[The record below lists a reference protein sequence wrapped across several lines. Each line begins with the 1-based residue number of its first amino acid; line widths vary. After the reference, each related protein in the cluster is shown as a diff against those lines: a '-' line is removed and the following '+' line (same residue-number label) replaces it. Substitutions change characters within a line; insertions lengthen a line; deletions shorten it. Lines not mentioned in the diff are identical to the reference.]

1 MIAYLEGRLGEV
13 WGNACLVITGAGV
26 GYEVALPAHTL
37 GALPPAGGDVALY
50 TVLCVREDALELFG
64 FATFEERQTFETLL
78 SISKVGARTALAI
91 LSTFRPG
98 DLRRLVQEDDVLALT
113 QVTGIGKK
121 TAQHIFLELKYKLK
135 TDDAPQGIVLAADGK
150 PGSVFRDALAGLANL
165 GYSEAECASLLKN
178 ILHDEP
184 DLDVTGAL
192 RAALKALA
200 KGKA

>member
-13 WGNACLVITGAGV
+13 WGNACLVITAGGV
-26 GYEVALPAHTL
+26 GYEVALPVHTL
-37 GALPPAGGDVALY
+37 AALPATGGGVAFH
-50 TVLCVREDALELFG
+50 TCLCVREDALELFG
-64 FATFEERQTFETLL
+64 FATFEERQTFETLI
-78 SISKVGARTALAI
+78 SISKVGARTALGI
-91 LSTFRPG
+91 LSIFRPD
-98 DLRRLVQEDDVLALT
+98 DLRRLVLEDDALALT

-121 TAQHIFLELKYKLK
+121 TAQHVFLELKYKLK
-135 TDDAPQGIVLAADGK
+135 TDDAPQGITLAADGK

-165 GYSEAECASLLKN
+165 GYAEGECASLLKN

>member
-165 GYSEAECASLLKN
+165 G
-178 ILHDEP
+178 
-184 DLDVTGAL
+184 
-192 RAALKALA
+192 
-200 KGKA
+200 